1 MQNNEHAIQEA
12 MRIAKSSA
20 GQQLLQM
27 LQNSNQEALKQV
39 MQSASEGNMEQA
51 KIILNNMLKDPQAKA
66 LLKKLGEPNG

>member
-27 LQNSNQEALKQV
+27 LQNGNQESLNRA
-39 MQSASEGNMEQA
+39 MQLAAAGNYEQA
-51 KIILNNMLKDPQAKA
+51 KAILTEMLADPKAKE
-66 LLKKLGEPNG
+66 LLKKMGDPHG

>member
-27 LQNSNQEALKQV
+27 LQNGNQEALNHAREAAAV
-39 MQSASEGNMEQA
+39 GNYEQA
-51 KIILNNMLKDPQAKA
+51 KVILEQMLSDPQAKA
-66 LLKKLGEPNG
+66 LLSKLGDPHG